1 MTDAEKLEILAT
13 LLDDGGEV
21 PSSEK
26 LNTYLNL
33 AKGEILSWMY
43 HLIGGVPSDVTT
55 VPERYDGTH
64 IYAVVAGYTH
74 AGAEGQKQHTEN
86 GISRV
91 FVYSDMVDY
100 IHQNVT
106 AIARVGA
113 VT

>member
-1 MTDAEKLEILAT
+1 MTDSQKLTALQT

-21 PSSEK
+21 PSSDK

-33 AKGEILSWMY
+33 AKGEILAWMY
-43 HLIGGVPSDVTT
+43 HLIGGVPAGVST
-55 VPERYDGTH
+55 VPERYDTTH

-86 GISRV
+86 GIGRT
-91 FVYSDMVDY
+91 FIFSDMVDY